1 VIGPGTTIKGELY
14 GTGSLDLAG
23 TLDGPCQVSGH
34 CIVRASGRIAGDVT
48 ATSVVVEGEVT
59 GTTVVAEK
67 VEIGTSGRVR
77 ANIRARVIAIAEGA
91 YFAGEVHME
100 GREGQSAPIAF
111 KEKRKGEPVA

>member
-1 VIGPGTTIKGELY
+1 MIGPGTTIKGELY

-23 TLDGPCQVSGH
+23 TLDGPCQLSGH

-48 ATSVVVEGEVT
+48 AASIVVEGELT

-67 VEIGTSGRVR
+67 VEIGTSARVR
-77 ANIRARVIAIAEGA
+77 ANVHARVVAIADGA

-100 GREGQSAPIAF
+100 GPEGQGAPIAF
-111 KEKRKGEPVA
+111 REKRKGEPVP